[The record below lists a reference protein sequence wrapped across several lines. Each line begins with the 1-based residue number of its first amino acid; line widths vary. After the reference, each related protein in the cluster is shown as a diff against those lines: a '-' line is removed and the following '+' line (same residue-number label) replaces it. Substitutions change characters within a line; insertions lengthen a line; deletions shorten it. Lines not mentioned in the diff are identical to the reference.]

1 MKRTRGPAEGRGA
14 YFRPVEGVEA
24 LRGENFEMSG
34 MVVPMSMLP
43 PGARAIVREIRAGRG
58 LARRLM
64 EMGLLPGSEVTILFN
79 SAGPL
84 VISVRGVTLSLG
96 RGIASKV
103 MVQPL

>member
-1 MKRTRGPAEGRGA
+1 MKRARGR
-14 YFRPVEGVEA
+14 VEGEGA
-24 LRGENFEMSG
+24 RTPLAQGTRPCSEGDLRMPSI
-34 MVVPMSMLP
+34 VVPMSTLP
-43 PGARAIVREIRAGRG
+43 PGTRAVVREIRAGRG